1 MVNPPFSLTTIII
14 SDLKKFGTDNENLIF
29 LKFLILKN
37 KFFIKAGLNFLNEEV
52 STIWNTAMSFL
63 VFQVIEMLFI

>member
-52 STIWNTAMSFL
+52 STI
-63 VFQVIEMLFI
+63 